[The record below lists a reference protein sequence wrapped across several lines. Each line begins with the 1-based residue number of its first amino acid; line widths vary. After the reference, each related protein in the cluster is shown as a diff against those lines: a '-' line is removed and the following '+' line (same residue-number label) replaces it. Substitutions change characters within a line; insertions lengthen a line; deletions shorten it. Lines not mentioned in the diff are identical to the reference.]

1 MQTAVPEERV
11 VWQGSP
17 SQWLNFTTYLVG
29 GLAATVIVFAF
40 ALVWLAP
47 PEAVV
52 PVRGVVL
59 VALAALLAIP
69 AFFSVRNY
77 LLVKTLI
84 YTVTSE
90 RIRVTRGIF
99 SKQTDDLEL
108 YRVDDMRIVQPFLLR
123 LVSRGNVV
131 AVSSDRTTPELVL
144 EAIPRPMELRDEMRR
159 HVEACRDRKRTRVMD
174 ME

>member
-11 VWQGSP
+11 VWRGSP
-17 SQWLNFTTYLVG
+17 SQWLNFRTYLIS
-29 GLAATVIVFAF
+29 GLAGAVIIFAIAF
-40 ALVWLAP
+40 VLVSP
-47 PEAVV
+47 PEALV
-52 PVRGVVL
+52 PMRNAV
-59 VALAALLAIP
+59 LAALVVLLLGVV
-69 AFFSVRNY
+69 FVVVRSY
-77 LLVKTLI
+77 LLLSTLV

-90 RIRVTRGIF
+90 RIRVTKGIF

-108 YRVDDMRIVQPFLLR
+108 YRVDDMRVVQPFLLR

-131 AVSSDRTTPELVL
+131 AVSSDRSTPELVL
-144 EAIPRPMELRDEMRR
+144 EAVPYPVELRDEVRK